1 MDSSITIGN
10 NTVDKKSFNDLFSD
24 DAISKYLTTKN
35 VDEKDIEPIT
45 NWVHQLQDGINNGK
59 IKYDG
64 NTARVYDTAYA
75 VHDNLG
81 QKYQSIAL
89 GVIKDFSKNAAPVA
103 ATASNTKSSGIET
116 VTDNTPE
123 VKKPQ
128 KFQFGFL
135 DNLKKT
141 VSKGNPEVVAATY
154 DAFVKNPNW
163 DVLKQ
168 AYNSYKDYIDKGDFD
183 FSDTTFKDKAA
194 YQAELAN
201 LGAAIEHKDSKT
213 ALEAATAIG
222 EPDLSIPINAE
233 VEATQSTIPQ
243 ATKPGVPVKGSPE
256 PQKPDTSKSATISQA
271 FSNGFDW
278 NKLTP
283 QQKLDLA
290 GFATDLVSLGSAFVP
305 GYGTAV
311 SALTG
316 AASSFMSY
324 ANGRSDFKGLLGNL
338 GLDATGAIP
347 YFGIA
352 PKVRK
357 ISKVAQWVLP
367 VISASLSQDARNAF
381 EEISKGNVN
390 KNNVAT
396 LTSALLPLL
405 PAAARIGKN
414 AAIARKVDTG
424 AREIQALDNK
434 SVQLTKEQL
443 KNVKNIKGKEA
454 QSAMINKLTGNDVK
468 LGHNLN
474 NTFFNFFNNKVS
486 KVAATPI
493 TDKGNVAVAKRFSNS
508 GIATR
513 GFAQA
518 EDKTKA
524 VKTGR
529 FRSYKD
535 TGDKY
540 KAPTS
545 NVQPKHTP
553 ASTSTTVSPSV
564 AATQPA
570 TPTVSVQTSVQ
581 PVIPP
586 AQPTVQANVQPTI
599 QSTTSTVQPVIPA
612 PTASTT
618 VVPPIKNI
626 VAPQPTKVT
635 TTKKKVLTQK
645 ELAKLSKKF
654 RTKRTPKKE
663 MGGIIFKAQTGV
675 KTSASWIKDM
685 DPLITPSILFGL
697 DNDKNLY
704 KQLNNIQ
711 DSYYGVKSQAGDNFE
726 NTAYKSPQVGA
737 HQTAFNN
744 VLSGLGN
751 NFAVRRLEDSDK
763 FTFAKGAN
771 TTDKPIIWTDNLFSG
786 ITNLRYML
794 GKQGDFTPAEEAQR
808 KAAFAKKG
816 YDWYLDTNGMY
827 KLKPIS
833 DNPLN
838 EVVKT
843 KLNADLNSPIPM
855 GNIKPTSLDSTE
867 PTKTPWYNN
876 IANNLADHLGTLRFL
891 NNLWYNSRIKPKY
904 VGAYETP
911 VEYNAKVMYDLP
923 SQMAYNLQAAE
934 ANRLGALT
942 ASADQTQNTA
952 RALQYNTVA
961 NGLKEKGQ
969 LANKEKYDSSTE
981 YANKLLNANT
991 ENRVKV
997 ADTNAKIG
1005 ADIQN
1010 AKEAF
1015 RLAQSKQI
1023 NNNFDNFLQEIEKK
1037 AANNK
1042 EILKGIDME
1051 AAKHFYSTELEG
1063 ASSRLQNAERE
1074 YKIKNPSGQW
1084 LDSQEYLNAK
1094 KAYDTELSQIG
1105 EKFYQQIHA
1114 MGPKSLSPLFR
1125 RGGSI
1130 SEATQMIMH
1139 NDDEFNKMIRFKVS
1153 ESNKM
1158 IRQLSNFSAK
1168 LIFDS
1173 LKWK

>member
-1 MDSSITIGN
+1 MGSSITIGN

-103 ATASNTKSSGIET
+103 ATTSNTKSSGIET

-201 LGAAIEHKDSKT
+201 LGAAIEHKDSKA

-357 ISKVAQWVLP
+357 ISKIAQWVLP

-486 KVAATPI
+486 KVAATPV

-540 KAPTS
+540 KAPTPTA
-545 NVQPKHTP
+545 QPKYKHKNLSQYNINNIGVRT
-553 ASTSTTVSPSV
+553 
-564 AATQPA
+564 
-570 TPTVSVQTSVQ
+570 
-581 PVIPP
+581 
-586 AQPTVQANVQPTI
+586 
-599 QSTTSTVQPVIPA
+599 A
-612 PTASTT
+612 PNTFTYS
-618 VVPPIKNI
+618 NI
-626 VAPQPTKVT
+626 VPVKA
-635 TTKKKVLTQK
+635 
-645 ELAKLSKKF
+645 
-654 RTKRTPKKE
+654 PKKE

-697 DNDKNLY
+697 DSDKNLY

-771 TTDKPIIWTDNLFSG
+771 TTDKPTIWTDNLFSG

-843 KLNADLNSPIPM
+843 KLNADLNSPIPT

-1023 NNNFDNFLQEIEKK
+1023 NDNFDNFLQEIEKK

>member
-1 MDSSITIGN
+1 MSQVIIKLQSGGSMDSSITIGN

-103 ATASNTKSSGIET
+103 ATTSNTKSSGIET

-135 DNLKKT
+135 DNLKKA
-141 VSKGNPEVVAATY
+141 VSKGNPEVVAAAY

-201 LGAAIEHKDSKT
+201 LGAAIEHKDSKA

-243 ATKPGVPVKGSPE
+243 ATKPGVPVKGNPE

-454 QSAMINKLTGNDVK
+454 QSAMINELTGNNVK

-486 KVAATPI
+486 KVAATPV

-518 EDKTKA
+518 KDKTKA

-545 NVQPKHTP
+545 NVQPKHKHKNLSQYNINNIGVRTAP
-553 ASTSTTVSPSV
+553 NTFTYSNIIPVRVPTSTEISPSV
-564 AATQPA
+564 VTVQAVP
-570 TPTVSVQTSVQ
+570 VSVE
-581 PVIPP
+581 PVIP
-586 AQPTVQANVQPTI
+586 
-599 QSTTSTVQPVIPA
+599 
-612 PTASTT
+612 
-618 VVPPIKNI
+618 
-626 VAPQPTKVT
+626 
-635 TTKKKVLTQK
+635 
-645 ELAKLSKKF
+645 
-654 RTKRTPKKE
+654 TPKKE

-711 DSYYGVKSQAGDNFE
+711 NSYYGVKSQAGDNFE

-744 VLSGLGN
+744 VLNGLGN

-838 EVVKT
+838 AVVKT

-876 IANNLADHLGTLRFL
+876 IANNLANHLGTLRFL

-1023 NNNFDNFLQEIEKK
+1023 NDNFDNFLQEIDKK

>member
-103 ATASNTKSSGIET
+103 ATTSNTKSSGIET

-141 VSKGNPEVVAATY
+141 VSKGNPEVVAAAY

-201 LGAAIEHKDSKT
+201 LGAAIEHKDSKA

-222 EPDLSIPINAE
+222 EPDLSAPISTE

-243 ATKPGVPVKGSPE
+243 ATKPGVPVKGNPE

-486 KVAATPI
+486 KVAATPV

-540 KAPTS
+540 KAPT
-545 NVQPKHTP
+545 PKE
-553 ASTSTTVSPSV
+553 
-564 AATQPA
+564 AT
-570 TPTVSVQTSVQ
+570 
-581 PVIPP
+581 
-586 AQPTVQANVQPTI
+586 
-599 QSTTSTVQPVIPA
+599 
-612 PTASTT
+612 
-618 VVPPIKNI
+618 
-626 VAPQPTKVT
+626 
-635 TTKKKVLTQK
+635 K
-645 ELAKLSKKF
+645 E
-654 RTKRTPKKE
+654 TPKKE
-663 MGGIIFKAQTGV
+663 MGGTIFKAQTGV

-744 VLSGLGN
+744 VLNGLGN

-876 IANNLADHLGTLRFL
+876 IANNLANHLGTLRFL

-911 VEYNAKVMYDLP
+911 VEYNTKVMYDLP

-1051 AAKHFYSTELEG
+1051 AAKHFYSTELES